1 MQFQQDVSIVA
12 ENGQEV
18 GHIDRVVVD
27 PQTRVVT
34 HIVVRKGFLFKEER
48 VVPIALIADA
58 TEDRITLRADAGD
71 LEALPPFEEKHYVQ
85 PEGGT
90 APTNSPSGSAP
101 SLYGPSPLGGALG
114 ASLPDEKYI
123 EQIEQNIPE
132 GTVAMKEGAKAITTE
147 GKHVGN
153 VERVFTDSPE
163 ERATHL
169 LISKGL
175 LSKERK
181 LIPITWVTIM
191 GEDEVHLAVTE
202 EALENLSVYQ
212 S

>member
-1 MQFQQDVSIVA
+1 MQFQQDVSIVTA
-12 ENGQEV
+12 NGQEV

-27 PQTRVVT
+27 PQAKAVT
-34 HIVVRKGFLFKEER
+34 HIVVRKGFLFKKEKI
-48 VVPIALIADA
+48 VPIGLIANA

-90 APTNSPSGSAP
+90 APTNSPPGSAP
-101 SLYGPSPLGGALG
+101 SLYVPSPLGGAQG
-114 ASLPDEKYI
+114 ASLPDERHI
-123 EQIEQNIPE
+123 AQIEQNIPE
-132 GTVAMKEGAKAITTE
+132 GTIAMKEGAKAITTE

-153 VERVFTDSPE
+153 VEGVFTDLPE

-191 GEDEVHLAVTE
+191 GEDEVHLAVKE
-202 EALENLSVYQ
+202 EALEDLGVYR